1 MKKTIISVIG
11 EDQVGIIAK
20 VSEICSSHKVNI
32 IDISQSIMQELFV
45 MVMMTDIE
53 NMNCSL
59 TKFKDEL
66 KKLGDGLSLDIR
78 VMHQDLFKSMHNI

>member
-20 VSEICSSHKVNI
+20 ASAICSKYDVNI
-32 IDISQSIMQELFV
+32 LDISQSIMQELFV

-53 NMNCSL
+53 KITCPISEFRKEM
-59 TKFKDEL
+59 E
-66 KKLGDGLSLDIR
+66 KLGKETGLDIR
-78 VMHQDLFKSMHNI
+78 VMHADVFNSMHQI

>member
-20 VSEICSSHKVNI
+20 ASAICSKYDVNI
-32 IDISQSIMQELFV
+32 LDISQSIMQELFV

-53 NMNCSL
+53 NITCPISEFRSEME
-59 TKFKDEL
+59 KFGKET
-66 KKLGDGLSLDIR
+66 GLDIR
-78 VMHQDLFKSMHNI
+78 VMHADVFNSMHRI